1 MYKKIWYNLLIRQKK
16 AIKRIKIVQ
25 KNNPYLKAAEQMDL
39 NKLKLAAKKAVKQHK
54 KSRIKRGAI
63 VVLLVAMI
71 AAGTFLLVK
80 NHSYTSINKAASYTN
95 ETADNNKYIQFK
107 DGIVRYSRDG
117 IVFLNRKNEE
127 QWIQSCQMKN
137 PIIDVNKDVFAVA
150 DNGGNSILV
159 FTEEG
164 LKGEMETT
172 LPIEKISVSGQGII
186 SVILKNESSPMIVSY
201 DATGNILVE
210 QHVTVNSSGYPLAL
224 DMSEDGSILA
234 VSYLSMKDGKIKSKV
249 AYYNFGDTGKTK
261 TDNEVGIEEYDG
273 MIIPEL
279 FFMDENTSVV
289 VGDSAFIIY
298 SGKEKPRKLKE
309 IDIDQEIKSVFHTE
323 KYIGFVLL
331 NKEKSGYE
339 ARLYDKSGK
348 QIMNKDFSGEYSNIK
363 MIGDEI
369 IMFDGSRCCIIT
381 KNGIQRFSGD
391 LKTNALEVIPTW
403 GINRYLVMSAN
414 ELRVVYLAK

>member
-1 MYKKIWYNLLIRQKK
+1 MVQKK
-16 AIKRIKIVQ
+16 
-25 KNNPYLKAAEQMDL
+25 NPYLKAAEQMDL
-39 NKLKLAAKKAVKQHK
+39 NKLKLVAKKTVKQHRLK
-54 KSRIKRGAI
+54 TVKRWSI
-63 VVLLVAMI
+63 VVVLVAMI
-71 AAGTFLLVK
+71 AVGTFLLVK

-95 ETADNNKYIQFK
+95 ETADNNKYIQFQE
-107 DGIVRYSRDG
+107 GIVRYSRDG
-117 IVFLNRKNEE
+117 IVYLNRKNEE

-137 PIIDVNKDVFAVA
+137 PVVDVNNEVFAVA

-172 LPIEKISVSGQGII
+172 LPIEKVSVSGQGIV
-186 SVILKNESSPMIVSY
+186 SAILKNESSPMIVSY

-210 QHVTVNSSGYPLAL
+210 QHVTVNSTGYPLAL
-224 DMSEDGSILA
+224 DMSEDGNTLA
-234 VSYLSMKDGKIKSKV
+234 VSFLSVKDGKIKSKV
-249 AYYNFGDTGKTK
+249 AFYNFGDTGKTK
-261 TDNEVGIEEYDG
+261 TDNEVGMEEYDG
-273 MIIPEL
+273 TIIPDL
-279 FFMDENTSVV
+279 FFMDDSTSVA
-289 VGDSAFIIY
+289 VGDSSFVIY
-298 SGKEKPRKLKE
+298 SGQEKPRKMKE
-309 IDIDQEIKSVFHTE
+309 VKIDQEIKSVFHTE

-331 NKEKSGYE
+331 NKDKSGYE

-348 QIMNKDFSGEYSNIK
+348 QVMNKDFSGEYSNIK

>member
-1 MYKKIWYNLLIRQKK
+1 MVQKK
-16 AIKRIKIVQ
+16 
-25 KNNPYLKAAEQMDL
+25 NPYLKAAEQMDL
-39 NKLKLAAKKAVKQHK
+39 NKLKLVAKKTVKQHRLK
-54 KSRIKRGAI
+54 TVKRWSI
-63 VVLLVAMI
+63 VVVLVAMI
-71 AAGTFLLVK
+71 AVGTFLLVK

-95 ETADNNKYIQFK
+95 ETADNNKYIQFQE
-107 DGIVRYSRDG
+107 GIVRYSRDG
-117 IVFLNRKNEE
+117 IVYLNRKNEE

-137 PIIDVNKDVFAVA
+137 PVVDVNNEVFAVA

-172 LPIEKISVSGQGII
+172 LPIEKVSVSGQGIV
-186 SVILKNESSPMIVSY
+186 SAILKNESSPMIVSY

-210 QHVTVNSSGYPLAL
+210 QHVTVNSTGYPLAL
-224 DMSEDGSILA
+224 DMSEDGNTLA
-234 VSYLSMKDGKIKSKV
+234 VSFLSVKDGKIKSKV
-249 AYYNFGDTGKTK
+249 AFYNFGDTGKTK
-261 TDNEVGIEEYDG
+261 TDNEVGMEEYDG
-273 MIIPEL
+273 TIIPEL
-279 FFMDENTSVV
+279 FFMDDSTSVA
-289 VGDSAFIIY
+289 VGDSSFVIY
-298 SGKEKPRKLKE
+298 SGQEKPRKMKE
-309 IDIDQEIKSVFHTE
+309 VKIDQEIKSVFHTE

-331 NKEKSGYE
+331 NKDKSGYE

-348 QIMNKDFSGEYSNIK
+348 QVMNKDFSGEYSNIK